1 MDLLSHT
8 TMRAVF
14 HFSLGLLPYNGHYS
28 LSFSYTEVFLWAVS
42 ELHATHQPAIMSR
55 KRSCHFYNDVTK
67 PGSGKSN
74 KPKDRKAI
82 SEGARREERARK
94 QSCRNPFT
102 HCRLQRVSHKICRD
116 RMGHKCLVLMFD
128 NLNKSYIQL
137 MQKEKK
143 IEKEGKKVIYV

>member
-1 MDLLSHT
+1 MKDNGSIVTHHYEGSVPFFSWPFTIQWPLFPLLLIHRGIFVS
-8 TMRAVF
+8 
-14 HFSLGLLPYNGHYS
+14 
-28 LSFSYTEVFLWAVS
+28 S

-94 QSCRNPFT
+94 
-102 HCRLQRVSHKICRD
+102 
-116 RMGHKCLVLMFD
+116 
-128 NLNKSYIQL
+128 
-137 MQKEKK
+137 
-143 IEKEGKKVIYV
+143 